1 MKTTKVLVAEDYD
14 DARDI
19 MSMVLQSAGF
29 QVLEAR
35 DGIEALEAARNFRP
49 NIIVMDMFMPNMDG
63 LTATRAL
70 RDEPELRRIPVI
82 AQTAQPS
89 VISGSRE
96 LFDAVL
102 AKPCSPDLLIRTITE
117 LDRALEK
124 WGQPPFARKRGLP
137 PFQTIVSATSSV
149 EKLDSRHEMR
159 SVPEPRRREFP
170 GMVIFSAPARATAS
184 SRQCASPCGRNS
196 ATTFAHSGAR

>member
-49 NIIVMDMFMPNMDG
+49 TIIVMDMFMPNMDG

-70 RDEPELRRIPVI
+70 RDEPSCG
-82 AQTAQPS
+82 A
-89 VISGSRE
+89 
-96 LFDAVL
+96 
-102 AKPCSPDLLIRTITE
+102 
-117 LDRALEK
+117 
-124 WGQPPFARKRGLP
+124 
-137 PFQTIVSATSSV
+137 
-149 EKLDSRHEMR
+149 
-159 SVPEPRRREFP
+159 FP
-170 GMVIFSAPARATAS
+170 
-184 SRQCASPCGRNS
+184 
-196 ATTFAHSGAR
+196 

>member
-1 MKTTKVLVAEDYD
+1 MVSPKVLIAEDYD

-19 MSMVLQSAGF
+19 MAMVLQTAGF

-35 DGIEALEAARNFRP
+35 DGLEALDAARSFRP
-49 NIIVMDMFMPNMDG
+49 TIIIMDMFMPNMDG

-89 VISGSRE
+89 VIGASRG

-117 LDRALEK
+117 LI
-124 WGQPPFARKRGLP
+124 AR
-137 PFQTIVSATSSV
+137 
-149 EKLDSRHEMR
+149 
-159 SVPEPRRREFP
+159 
-170 GMVIFSAPARATAS
+170 
-184 SRQCASPCGRNS
+184 
-196 ATTFAHSGAR
+196 

>member
-1 MKTTKVLVAEDYD
+1 MLVVEDYD

-19 MSMVLQSAGF
+19 MAMILQSAGYD
-29 QVLEAR
+29 VCEAR
-35 DGIEALEAARNFRP
+35 DGIEALEKARKKKP
-49 NIIVMDMFMPNMDG
+49 AIIVMDMFMPKMDG

-102 AKPCSPDLLIRTITE
+102 SKPCSPDILIRTISDV
-117 LDRALEK
+117 LLK
-124 WGQPPFARKRGLP
+124 
-137 PFQTIVSATSSV
+137 
-149 EKLDSRHEMR
+149 
-159 SVPEPRRREFP
+159 
-170 GMVIFSAPARATAS
+170 
-184 SRQCASPCGRNS
+184 
-196 ATTFAHSGAR
+196 

>member
-1 MKTTKVLVAEDYD
+1 MAAAKVLVAEDYD

-19 MSMVLQSAGF
+19 MTI
-29 QVLEAR
+29 VLETAGYQVFGAR
-35 DGIEALEAARNFRP
+35 DGIEALDSARALRP
-49 NIIVMDMFMPNMDG
+49 SIIVMDMFMPKMDG

-102 AKPCSPDLLIRTITE
+102 AKPCSPDVLIRTISD
-117 LDRALEK
+117 LL
-124 WGQPPFARKRGLP
+124 AR
-137 PFQTIVSATSSV
+137 
-149 EKLDSRHEMR
+149 
-159 SVPEPRRREFP
+159 
-170 GMVIFSAPARATAS
+170 
-184 SRQCASPCGRNS
+184 
-196 ATTFAHSGAR
+196 